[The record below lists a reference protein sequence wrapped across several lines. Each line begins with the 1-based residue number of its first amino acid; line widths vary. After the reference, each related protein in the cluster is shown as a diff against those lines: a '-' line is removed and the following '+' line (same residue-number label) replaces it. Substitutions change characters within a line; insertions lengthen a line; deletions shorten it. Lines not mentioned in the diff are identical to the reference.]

1 MRRKRSGLTWHVER
15 VERILKEL
23 QAHARWS
30 SYQSLILNARG
41 KTRRSRTRSR
51 LGNLQAARAAHLI
64 LIDSDVIIDLLVI
77 NTRDVTVEGSVK

>member
-1 MRRKRSGLTWHVER
+1 MRGKRSGLTLHVER
-15 VERILKEL
+15 VGRILKEL

-51 LGNLQAARAAHLI
+51 LGNLQAARAANLI
-64 LIDSDVIIDLLVI
+64 LINNDVIIDLLMI
-77 NTRDVTVEGSVK
+77 NNGTLQLKAR